1 MFWPTYQRDNTMIH
15 TIPLNTLR
23 GKAHPEGR
31 VTPLESLIHTVRG
44 KRQASAITHQGAI
57 LAFVLP
63 ALPETLDC
71 ETEPV
76 AYPLNA
82 ASLTPDWFSKP
93 YGAWQCTRHGRFAC
107 WMLQPHLAA
116 HVPGL

>member
-1 MFWPTYQRDNTMIH
+1 MIH
-15 TIPLNTLR
+15 TIPLSTLR
-23 GKAHPEGR
+23 GKAHPEVT
-31 VTPLESLIHTVRG
+31 VTPLESLVHTVRG

-63 ALPETLDC
+63 SLPETLECKHYYDIDPA
-71 ETEPV
+71 T
-76 AYPLNA
+76 YPLNVA
-82 ASLTPDWFSKP
+82 RLTPGWFSKP